1 MSAPD
6 LLNRHSLAGFCKL
19 FVPVKYVRSFR
30 NNKFLPDK
38 SPICKCFAG
47 WFGLTHI
54 ALHVPMF
61 RAAQRYIVCKIPDS
75 LAKREFWRLL
85 TSKLCFI
92 DTKDA
97 VLAAIL
103 IYYFR

>member
-1 MSAPD
+1 
-6 LLNRHSLAGFCKL
+6 
-19 FVPVKYVRSFR
+19 
-30 NNKFLPDK
+30 
-38 SPICKCFAG
+38 
-47 WFGLTHI
+47 
-54 ALHVPMF
+54 MF

-75 LAKREFWRLL
+75 IAKREFWRLL
-85 TSKLCFI
+85 TSKLCFL